1 MDEFNLGIDDLP
13 RDKDYHA
20 DATDSCDMAEWC
32 PHLADAQRYHW
43 LKKQSVA
50 NRMLI
55 ATIAWR
61 YKETTKYSH
70 DQLDEIIDTAIRKE
84 ENRLRN

>member
-1 MDEFNLGIDDLP
+1 MD
-13 RDKDYHA
+13 
-20 DATDSCDMAEWC
+20 C
-32 PHLADAQRYHW
+32 PNLADAQRYRW

-61 YKETTKYSH
+61 YDETTKYSH
-70 DQLDEIIDTAIRKE
+70 DQLDEIIDTAIRIE
-84 ENRLRN
+84 EDHNGDID